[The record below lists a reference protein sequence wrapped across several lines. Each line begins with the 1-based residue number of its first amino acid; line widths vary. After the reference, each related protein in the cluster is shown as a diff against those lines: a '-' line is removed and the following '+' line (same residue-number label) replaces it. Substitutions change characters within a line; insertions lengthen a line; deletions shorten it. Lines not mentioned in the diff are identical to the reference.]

1 MASQLYQVI
10 ESLSRDKGIDPA
22 LVVAAV
28 EDAIALATRKYYKTQ
43 ENMRAELDKETG
55 EIRAYVYKTVTA
67 TDDEIEDDLNQIA
80 LEEAKELAPDVEV
93 GGEIRYYKPTD
104 VLGRIAAQMAKQ
116 VIFQKVREAER
127 DTVFNEY
134 AHRQGEVMTA
144 MVKRLELQDVIFD
157 LGKAEARMPRR
168 EQSRLEQ
175 FSVGERV
182 RVILLRVDR
191 AAKGPQVVVSRAAPE
206 LVQSLFQSEVPE
218 IYDNTVMV
226 RAIAREA
233 GERTKIAVQS
243 RDKDVDPVGACVG
256 MKGMRVQSIIREL
269 RGEKIDIIEY
279 SDEVT
284 TFAEKA
290 LQPAKVSRV
299 SITDLTE
306 KQLEVIV
313 DDTQLSLAIGK
324 KGQNVRLAAKL
335 LGWKIDIK
343 SEEEKRQEVEQQMQA
358 LSGGPSTPIEQ
369 VIELGEPII
378 QKLVAAGIT
387 TVESLAD
394 MTPEQLEEIPGIG
407 EKTLEKISAAV
418 RHYFGQYEEGEER
431 PEAPAQDN
439 ERSPNAADLAA
450 VEADVALD
458 KERAKAD
465 AELGEE
471 LDALRVDDLD
481 GGVDETDDTDSSG
494 VVVDEIARE
503 RIEELTESGKDAGEV
518 GVLPQDAGQDNTS
531 ARLERHNPRPSP
543 LAGGEAEE
551 ESVLPDAEK
560 QHEEDGV

>member
-1 MASQLYQVI
+1 MANVLYDSI
-10 ESLSRDKGIDPA
+10 EALSRDKGIDPQI
-22 LVVAAV
+22 VVTAV

-55 EIRAYVYKTVTA
+55 EIRAYVYKTVV
-67 TDDEIEDDLNQIA
+67 ESPEQVEDPLNQIT
-80 LEEAKELAPDVEV
+80 LEEARELAPEVEA
-93 GGEIRYYKPTD
+93 GGEIRFYKPTD

-134 AHRQGEVMTA
+134 AHRVNEVLTA
-144 MVKRLELQDVIFD
+144 MVKRVELQDVIFD
-157 LGKAEARMPRR
+157 IGKAEARMPRR

-175 FSVGERV
+175 FAVGERV
-182 RVILLRVDR
+182 RVVLLRVDR
-191 AAKGPQVVVSRAAPE
+191 ASRGPQVIVSRAAPD
-206 LVQSLFQSEVPE
+206 LVQNLFQSEVPE
-218 IYDNTVMV
+218 IYDGTVII

-233 GERTKIAVQS
+233 GERTKIAVMS

-269 RGEKIDIIEY
+269 RGEKIDIIEF
-279 SDEVT
+279 SEEIT

-299 SITDLTE
+299 SIADLTD

-358 LSGGPSTPIEQ
+358 MAGATATPIEQ
-369 VIELGEPII
+369 VSELGDSII
-378 QKLVAAGIT
+378 QKLVTAGIT
-387 TVESLAD
+387 TVEALAD

-407 EKTLEKISAAV
+407 EKTLEKISVAV
-418 RHYFGQYEEGEER
+418 RHYFGEYQPGEER
-431 PEAPAQDN
+431 PPEVVARDAEAAARQAEEASSEEEIDALKQDLTQSEEEPPSEDGSGRIDDEVAE
-439 ERSPNAADLAA
+439 ERLAEITE
-450 VEADVALD
+450 VGPALD
-458 KERAKAD
+458 DEGAEAVVPGREDTSERL
-465 AELGEE
+465 AELEANPEAAGDEAVVEGNVEEAGEE
-471 LDALRVDDLD
+471 
-481 GGVDETDDTDSSG
+481 
-494 VVVDEIARE
+494 
-503 RIEELTESGKDAGEV
+503 EV
-518 GVLPQDAGQDNTS
+518 G
-531 ARLERHNPRPSP
+531 
-543 LAGGEAEE
+543 
-551 ESVLPDAEK
+551 EK
-560 QHEEDGV
+560 KTDEGTGA

>member
-1 MASQLYQVI
+1 MASVLYDSI
-10 ESLSRDKGIDPA
+10 EALSRDKGIDPQI
-22 LVVAAV
+22 VVSAV

-43 ENMRAELDKETG
+43 ENMRAELDKDTG
-55 EIRAYVYKTVTA
+55 EIRAYIYKTVV
-67 TDDEIEDDLNQIA
+67 ENEEQIEDPVNQIA
-80 LEEAKELAPDVEV
+80 LEQARELAPEVEV

-134 AHRQGEVMTA
+134 AHRVGEVLTA
-144 MVKRLELQDVIFD
+144 TVKRLELQDVIFD

-175 FSVGERV
+175 FAVGERV
-182 RVILLRVDR
+182 RVVLLRVDR
-191 AAKGPQVVVSRAAPE
+191 ASRGPQVVVSRAAPE
-206 LVQSLFQSEVPE
+206 LVQNLFQSEVPE
-218 IYDNTVMV
+218 IYDSTVMI

-233 GERTKIAVQS
+233 GERTKIAVMS

-269 RGEKIDIIEY
+269 RGEKIDIIEF
-279 SDEVT
+279 SEEIT

-299 SITDLTE
+299 SISDLND

-343 SEEEKRQEVEQQMQA
+343 SEEEKRQEVEQQMSA
-358 LSGGPSTPIEQ
+358 MAGATATPIEQ
-369 VIELGEPII
+369 VGELGDSII
-378 QKLVAAGIT
+378 QKLIAAGIT
-387 TVESLAD
+387 TVEALAD

-407 EKTLEKISAAV
+407 EKTLDKISVAV

-431 PEAPAQDN
+431 PVAAQAAGETDITAAQRAEEASSEEEIAALEQDLTQ
-439 ERSPNAADLAA
+439 S
-450 VEADVALD
+450 
-458 KERAKAD
+458 
-465 AELGEE
+465 GEE
-471 LDALRVDDLD
+471 PVSAD
-481 GGVDETDDTDSSG
+481 GSGSIVDE
-494 VVVDEIARE
+494 VAEE
-503 RIEELTESGKDAGEV
+503 RMAELTEVGPGLDEEGAESLVPGREDVSERLVENETDPEAADDEAVVEGNVEEVREEALGEKKV
-518 GVLPQDAGQDNTS
+518 DEET
-531 ARLERHNPRPSP
+531 
-543 LAGGEAEE
+543 GG
-551 ESVLPDAEK
+551 
-560 QHEEDGV
+560 

>member
-1 MASQLYQVI
+1 MASVLYQSI
-10 ESLSRDKGIDPA
+10 EALSRDKGIDPGI
-22 LVVAAV
+22 VVSAV

-55 EIRAYVYKTVTA
+55 EIRAYVYKTVV
-67 TDDEIEDDLNQIA
+67 ESPEQIEDPLNQIG
-80 LEEAKELAPDVEV
+80 LEDARELAPEVEV

-191 AAKGPQVVVSRAAPE
+191 AANGPQVVVSRAAPE
-206 LVQSLFQSEVPE
+206 LVQNLFQSEVPE
-218 IYDNTVMV
+218 IYDGTVMV

-299 SITDLTE
+299 SITDLGE

-313 DDTQLSLAIGK
+313 DDSQLSLAIGK

-343 SEEEKRQEVEQQMQA
+343 SEEEKRQEVEQQMQGMG
-358 LSGGPSTPIEQ
+358 GGPSTPIEQ
-369 VIELGEPII
+369 VTELGESII
-378 QKLVAAGIT
+378 QKLVTAGIT
-387 TVESLAD
+387 TVEALAD
-394 MTPEQLEEIPGIG
+394 MTPEQLGAGRGIG
-407 EKTLEKISAAV
+407 EKTVETRRTAV
-418 RHYFGQYEEGEER
+418 RDYFGQL
-431 PEAPAQDN
+431 EAQ
-439 ERSPNAADLAA
+439 
-450 VEADVALD
+450 
-458 KERAKAD
+458 RA
-465 AELGEE
+465 
-471 LDALRVDDLD
+471 
-481 GGVDETDDTDSSG
+481 
-494 VVVDEIARE
+494 
-503 RIEELTESGKDAGEV
+503 
-518 GVLPQDAGQDNTS
+518 
-531 ARLERHNPRPSP
+531 
-543 LAGGEAEE
+543 LAGGEENPTTVPEPALALGEE
-551 ESVLPDAEK
+551 AVAAGAASDVAGGD
-560 QHEEDGV
+560 EDC

>member
-1 MASQLYQVI
+1 MASVLYQSI
-10 ESLSRDKGIDPA
+10 EALSRDKGIDPGI
-22 LVVAAV
+22 VVSAV

-55 EIRAYVYKTVTA
+55 EIRAYAYKTVVADTVVNEEGVEVPA
-67 TDDEIEDDLNQIA
+67 QLEDPVNQITLTEAHA
-80 LEEAKELAPDVEV
+80 LSPDVEV

-127 DTVFNEY
+127 DTIFNEY
-134 AHRQGEVMTA
+134 NHRMGEVITA
-144 MVKRLELQDVIFD
+144 TVKRIELQDVIFD

-182 RVILLRVDR
+182 RVVLLRVDR
-191 AAKGPQVVVSRAAPE
+191 AAKGPQVIVSRAVPE

-218 IYDNTVMV
+218 IYDGTVV
-226 RAIAREA
+226 IRATAREA
-233 GERTKIAVQS
+233 GERTKIAVMS

-279 SDEVT
+279 HDDPV

-299 SITDLTE
+299 SVVDSQS
-306 KQLEVIV
+306 KHLEVIV
-313 DDTQLSLAIGK
+313 DDSQLSLAIGK

-343 SEEEKRQEVEQQMQA
+343 SEEEKRQEVEQQMQGMG
-358 LSGGPSTPIEQ
+358 GGPTTAIEQ
-369 VIELGEPII
+369 VSELGESII
-378 QKLVAAGIT
+378 QKLVTAGIT
-387 TVESLAD
+387 TVEALAD

-407 EKTLEKISAAV
+407 EKTLEKISVAV
-418 RHYFGQYEEGEER
+418 RHYFGEYEPGEER
-431 PEAPAQDN
+431 VTPGP
-439 ERSPNAADLAA
+439 
-450 VEADVALD
+450 
-458 KERAKAD
+458 
-465 AELGEE
+465 
-471 LDALRVDDLD
+471 
-481 GGVDETDDTDSSG
+481 T
-494 VVVDEIARE
+494 
-503 RIEELTESGKDAGEV
+503 
-518 GVLPQDAGQDNTS
+518 
-531 ARLERHNPRPSP
+531 
-543 LAGGEAEE
+543 AEE
-551 ESVLPDAEK
+551 
-560 QHEEDGV
+560 